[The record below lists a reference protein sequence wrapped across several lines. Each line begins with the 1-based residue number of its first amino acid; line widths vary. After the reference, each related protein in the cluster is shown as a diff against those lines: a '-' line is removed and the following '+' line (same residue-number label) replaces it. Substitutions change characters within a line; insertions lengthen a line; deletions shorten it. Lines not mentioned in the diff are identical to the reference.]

1 MKETKDGIVTG
12 SLGKFVVGFRDTLGD
27 FPGF

>member
-1 MKETKDGIVTG
+1 MKETKDDIVSG
-12 SLGKFVVGFRDTLGD
+12 SLGKFVVGFRHELGD